1 MGDENKRPWYSKK
14 TDTFELADS
23 TPYGE
28 QTEEAIKVADKG
40 ANPKFMGFGSFTAEQ
55 RARMMASQGLSDQEI
70 RSVIGKVYNQNVKS
84 IKWDYTGE

>member
-40 ANPKFMGFGSFTAEQ
+40 ANPKFMGFGYQTKRLEVLLVKYIIKMLKALN
-55 RARMMASQGLSDQEI
+55 GTTQE
-70 RSVIGKVYNQNVKS
+70 SN
-84 IKWDYTGE
+84 